1 MKTSNKR
8 ALNRVKQALLLSGFF
23 TSLST
28 LAAAPG
34 APKVEWMVEKHS
46 LVTITDSLAYKDV
59 LVAPSVD
66 VSVPWSKWTGEA
78 GETVKVLLDGQV
90 VHSRVLTEVGSS
102 QSGVET
108 LTFTKG
114 GKFNLTVQ
122 LCNIDGCSDSTNS
135 KVLVVAD
142 TAGSHLDP
150 LPMKVNDPRFPI
162 EMTNRSY
169 VNTTGKVVAAYA
181 AEWSVYRVEGMDY
194 YIDNIP
200 AENLTHIFY
209 GFVAIAGPNESFKKE
224 NPTGYDT
231 FQRVTAGLSDFEL
244 APPDPWAA
252 YMKPVGDQVNQDAIK
267 GNYGQMMALKQ
278 RYPDL
283 KIIPS
288 IGGWTLSDPFYFM
301 ADDAK
306 RKTFV
311 ESCRQYLR
319 TWQFWDG
326 IDIDWEFPGVAA
338 ANPNLGSPSDG
349 ATYIKLMKE
358 LRAMLD
364 EEEARTG
371 RKYELTSAI
380 NVGFDKLE
388 KVNYGEAIK
397 YMDYI
402 LMMSYDYFGAWDLE
416 GLGHQTAVY
425 PSDFKPSDVRTT
437 QYNLKTGID
446 LLKAQGVPGNKLIAG
461 IAMYGRGWTGVEHTP
476 GTHHMQGKATG
487 PSAPADAFKLEPGTL
502 MYANIAQWAKHPDWE
517 YHYDTVAQAPYIY
530 RPSTGD
536 LISYDDQKS
545 IKAKGELV
553 FQEGLAGMF
562 GWEIDTDNGD
572 ILNWMHES
580 LGHPLVDGS
589 NRAPVVNAGADQS
602 VLSGSVVK
610 LAATASDADNDA
622 LSYQWQQVSGP
633 AVTLGVTSALNLE
646 FVAPDVVGEATVT
659 LRFSANDGKGGNTS
673 DEVVITVRDSIVNTP
688 PVVNAGADQQVE
700 SETASVVLDG
710 SATSDADGDVLT
722 YTWSQVSGTAVV
734 LAGADTNQ
742 ASFAAPQVSQAEQL
756 VFQLSVSDNGV
767 DNYTDTVIVTVTP
780 KGAGGHPAYD
790 AQAVYNTGDRVSHF
804 DQEVQQTLVWEAKY
818 WVSGV
823 EPTRF
828 ADAWT
833 LISQAEFPWH
843 VDVAYNAGSEVN
855 HCDAAN
861 LCARYKALWWT
872 KGDEPGKS
880 SAWQKL

>member
-1 MKTSNKR
+1 MRNTNS
-8 ALNRVKQALLLSGFF
+8 RVLSHVKKALLFS
-23 TSLST
+23 SLVASMPS
-28 LAAAPG
+28 LAAVPG
-34 APKVEWMVEKHS
+34 APKIEWMVEKHS
-46 LVTITDSLAYKDV
+46 LVTITDSLAYKEV
-59 LVAPSVD
+59 TVAPSVD
-66 VSVPWSKWTGEA
+66 VSVPWSKWTGVA
-78 GETVKVLLDGQV
+78 GETVKILLDGQV
-90 VHSRVLTEVGSS
+90 VHSRALTEVSSS

-108 LTFTKG
+108 LTFDKG

-122 LCNIDGCSDSTNS
+122 LCNIDGCTGSSNAKT
-135 KVLVVAD
+135 LIVAD
-142 TAGSHLDP
+142 TAGTHLDP
-150 LPMKVNDPRFPI
+150 LAMKVNDPRFPI

-169 VNTTGKVVAAYA
+169 VNTTGKMVAAYA
-181 AEWSVYRVEGMDY
+181 AEWSIYRVEGMDY

-209 GFVAIAGPNESFKKE
+209 GFVAITGPNESFKKE
-224 NPTGYDT
+224 NPTGYET
-231 FQRVTAGLSDFEL
+231 FQKVTAGLNDFEL

-252 YMKPVGDQVNQDAIK
+252 YMKPVGDQVNQDAVK

-311 ESCRQYLR
+311 ESCRKFIR

-338 ANPNLGSPSDG
+338 ANPNLGSPNDG
-349 ATYIKLMKE
+349 ATYIKLMRE

-380 NVGFDKLE
+380 NVGYDKLE

-425 PSDFKPSDVRTT
+425 PSDFKPSDKRTT
-437 QYNLKTGID
+437 EYNLKTGID

-461 IAMYGRGWTGVEHTP
+461 VAMYGRGWTGVEYTP

-545 IKAKGELV
+545 IAAKGQLV
-553 FQEGLAGMF
+553 HQEGLGGMF

-580 LGHPLVDGS
+580 LGHPLVDGA
-589 NRAPVVNAGADQS
+589 NRAPVVNAGVDQS
-602 VLSGSVVK
+602 VLSGSVIQ
-610 LAATASDADNDA
+610 LTATAADADNDA
-622 LSYQWQQVSGP
+622 MVYQWQQVSGP
-633 AVTLGVTSALNLE
+633 AVNLGVTTALTAE
-646 FVAPDVVGEATVT
+646 FVAPDVVGEATVV

-673 DEVVITVRDSIVNTP
+673 DEVNIIVRDSKVNTP
-688 PVVNAGADQQVE
+688 PVVNAGTDQQVE
-700 SETASVVLDG
+700 SGTPIVTLDG
-710 SATSDADGDVLT
+710 SATVDSDGDVLT
-722 YTWSQVSGTAVV
+722 YSWTQLSGPTVA
-734 LAGADTNQ
+734 LSSINSAKS
-742 ASFAAPQVSQAEQL
+742 SFAAPTVTQVEQL
-756 VFQLSVSDNGV
+756 VFRLTVSDNSV
-767 DNYTDTVIVTVTP
+767 DTYSDTVTVTVSP
-780 KGAGGHPAYD
+780 KGTGGHPTYNAS
-790 AQAVYNTGDRVSHF
+790 AVYNTGDKVSHF
-804 DQEVQQTLVWEAKY
+804 DQEVKQVLVWEAKY

-833 LISQAEFPWH
+833 LISQVEFPWH
-843 VDVAYNAGSEVN
+843 VSVAYNAGSEVS
-855 HCDAAN
+855 HCDNAN
-861 LCARYKALWWT
+861 QCARYKALWWT

>member
-1 MKTSNKR
+1 MINTN
-8 ALNRVKQALLLSGFF
+8 NRVLSHVKKAMLLSGLV
-23 TSLST
+23 TALPS

-59 LVAPSVD
+59 VVAPRVD
-66 VSVPWSKWTGEA
+66 VPVPWSKWTGEA
-78 GETVKVLLDGQV
+78 GETVNILLDGKV
-90 VHSRVLTEVGSS
+90 VHSRALTEVGNS

-108 LTFTKG
+108 LTFEKG

-122 LCNIDGCSDSTNS
+122 LCNLSGCTQSTNS
-135 KVLVVAD
+135 KTLIVAD
-142 TAGSHLDP
+142 TAGTHLDP
-150 LPMKVNDPRFPI
+150 LPMRVNDPRFPI

-169 VNTTGKVVAAYA
+169 VNTTGKMVAAYA
-181 AEWSVYRVEGMDY
+181 AEWSIYRVEGMDY

-209 GFVAIAGPNESFKKE
+209 GFVAITGPNESFKTE
-224 NPTGYDT
+224 NPTGYNT
-231 FQRVTAGLSDFEL
+231 FQKVTAGLTDFEL

-278 RYPDL
+278 RYPNL

-288 IGGWTLSDPFYFM
+288 VGGWTLSDPFYFM
-301 ADDAK
+301 ADDVK

-311 ESCRQYLR
+311 ESCRKFLR

-349 ATYIKLMKE
+349 DTYIKLMRE
-358 LRAMLD
+358 LRTMLD

-380 NVGFDKLE
+380 NVGYDKLD

-425 PSDFKPSDVRTT
+425 PSDFKPSDKRTT
-437 QYNLKTGID
+437 HYNLKTGID
-446 LLKAQGVPGNKLIAG
+446 LLKAQGVPGNKLVAG
-461 IAMYGRGWTGVEHTP
+461 VAMYGRGWTGVEYTS

-517 YHYDTVAQAPYIY
+517 SHYDTVAQAAYIY

-536 LISYDDQKS
+536 LISYDDQRS
-545 IKAKGELV
+545 ITAKGQLV
-553 FQEGLAGMF
+553 QQEGLGGMF

-580 LGHPLVDGS
+580 LGHPQVDGA
-589 NRAPVVNAGADQS
+589 NGAPVVNAGVDQS
-602 VLSGSVVK
+602 VLSGSVVR
-610 LAATASDADNDA
+610 LAATANDPDNDA
-622 LSYQWQQVSGP
+622 LTYQWQQVSGP
-633 AVTLGVTSALNLE
+633 AVNLGLTTTLNAE
-646 FVAPDVVGEATVT
+646 FIAPDVVGEATIV
-659 LRFSANDGKGGNTS
+659 LRFSATDGKGGNTS
-673 DEVVITVRDSIVNTP
+673 DEVQIIVTDSKVNTP

-700 SETASVVLDG
+700 SAANNVVLDG
-710 SATSDADGDVLT
+710 SATTDADGDTLT
-722 YTWSQVSGTAVV
+722 YSWVQISGSTVAI
-734 LAGADTNQ
+734 LASNTVK
-742 ASFAAPQVSQAEQL
+742 ASFVAPSVDQEEQL
-756 VFQLSVSDNGV
+756 VFRLNVSDNGV
-767 DNYTDTVIVTVTP
+767 DTYSDTVIVTVTP

-790 AQAVYNTGDRVSHF
+790 ANAVYNTGDKVSHF
-804 DQEVQQTLVWEAKY
+804 DQEVKQTLIWEAKY

-828 ADAWT
+828 ADAWN
-833 LISQAEFPWH
+833 LLSQAEFPWH
-843 VDVAYNAGSEVN
+843 IDVAYNTGAEVS

-861 LCARYKALWWT
+861 QCARYKALWWT
-872 KGDEPGKS
+872 KGDEPGNS

>member
-1 MKTSNKR
+1 MRNANNKVFSHVKK
-8 ALNRVKQALLLSGFF
+8 ALIFAGLVASTQ
-23 TSLST
+23 T
-28 LAAAPG
+28 LAALPG
-34 APKVEWMVEKHS
+34 APKLEWMVEKHS

-59 LVAPSVD
+59 VVAPSVE
-66 VSVPWSKWTGEA
+66 VAVPWSKWTGEP
-78 GETVKVLLDGQV
+78 GETVNILLNGKV
-90 VHSRVLTEVGSS
+90 VHSRVLTDVGSS

-108 LTFTKG
+108 LTFDRG
-114 GKFNLTVQ
+114 GKFKLAVQ
-122 LCNIDGCSDSTNS
+122 LCNVNGCTQSTNS
-135 KVLVVAD
+135 KTLIVAD
-142 TAGSHLDP
+142 TAGTHLEP
-150 LPMKVNDPRFPI
+150 LAMKVNDPRFPI

-169 VNTTGKVVAAYA
+169 VNTTGKMVAAYA
-181 AEWSVYRVEGMDY
+181 AEWSIYRVEGMDY

-209 GFVAIAGPNESFKKE
+209 GFVAITGPNDSFKTE
-224 NPTGYDT
+224 NPTGYNT
-231 FQRVTAGLSDFEL
+231 FQKVTAGLSDFEL

-252 YMKPVGDQVNQDAIK
+252 YMKPIGDQVNQDAVK

-311 ESCRQYLR
+311 ESCRKFLR

-349 ATYIKLMKE
+349 ATYIKLMRE
-358 LRAMLD
+358 LRTMLD

-371 RKYELTSAI
+371 RTYELTSAI
-380 NVGFDKLE
+380 NVGYDKLE

-402 LMMSYDYFGAWDLE
+402 LMMSYDYFGAWDLA

-425 PSDFKPSDVRTT
+425 PSDFKPSDKRTT
-437 QYNLKTGID
+437 HYNLKTGID
-446 LLKAQGVPGNKLIAG
+446 LLKAQGVPGNKLVAG
-461 IAMYGRGWTGVEHTP
+461 VAMYGRGWTGVDYMP

-487 PSAPADAFKLEPGTL
+487 PSAPTDAFKLEPGTL

-517 YHYDTVAQAPYIY
+517 SHYDTVAQAAYIY

-536 LISYDDQKS
+536 LISYDDQRS
-545 IKAKGELV
+545 ITAKGQLV
-553 FQEGLAGMF
+553 QKEGLGGMF

-580 LGHPLVDGS
+580 LGHPQVDGA
-589 NRAPVVNAGADQS
+589 NRAPVVNAGVDQS
-602 VLSGSVVK
+602 VLSGSVVQ
-610 LAATASDADNDA
+610 LAATAIDADKDA
-622 LSYQWQQVSGP
+622 LTYQWQQVSGP
-633 AVTLGVTSALNLE
+633 AVILGVATNLDAE
-646 FVAPDVVGEATVT
+646 FVAPDVVGEATVM
-659 LRFSANDGKGGNTS
+659 LRFSAIDGKGGRTS
-673 DEVVITVRDSIVNTP
+673 DEVQIIVTDSKVNTP

-700 SETASVVLDG
+700 SAASKVVLDG
-710 SATSDADGDVLT
+710 SNTTDADGDTLT
-722 YTWSQVSGTAVV
+722 YSWVQVSGSTV
-734 LAGADTNQ
+734 TIS
-742 ASFAAPQVSQAEQL
+742 ASDSVKAIFIAPSVNQAEQL
-756 VFQLSVSDNGV
+756 VFRLSVSDNGV
-767 DNYTDTVIVTVTP
+767 DTYSDTVVVTVTP
-780 KGAGGHPAYD
+780 KGTDGHLVYD
-790 AQAVYNTGDRVSHF
+790 ASAVYNTGDKVSHF
-804 DQEVQQTLVWEAKY
+804 DQEVKQTLIWEAKY

-828 ADAWT
+828 ADAWK
-833 LISQAEFPWH
+833 LLSQAEFPWH
-843 VDVAYNAGSEVN
+843 VSVAYDTGTEVSY
-855 HCDAAN
+855 CDSVN
-861 LCARYKALWWT
+861 QCARYKALWWT
-872 KGDEPGKS
+872 KGDEPGNS

>member
-1 MKTSNKR
+1 MKYVN
-8 ALNRVKQALLLSGFF
+8 NRVLSHVKGALLFSSLV
-23 TSLST
+23 TSIPS
-28 LAAAPG
+28 LAAVPG

-59 LVAPSVD
+59 VVAPSVD
-66 VSVPWSKWTGEA
+66 VSVPWSKWTGVA
-78 GETVKVLLDGQV
+78 GDTVNILLDGRV
-90 VHSRVLTEVGSS
+90 VHSRVLTDVGNS

-108 LTFTKG
+108 LTFDTG
-114 GKFNLTVQ
+114 GKYQLTVQ
-122 LCNIDGCSDSTNS
+122 LCNSSGCTDSSNAKT
-135 KVLVVAD
+135 LIVAD
-142 TAGSHLDP
+142 TAGTHLDP
-150 LPMKVNDPRFPI
+150 LPMRVNDPRFPI

-169 VNTTGKVVAAYA
+169 VNTTGKMVAAYA
-181 AEWSVYRVEGMDY
+181 AEWSIYRVEGMDY

-200 AENLTHIFY
+200 AQNLTHIFY
-209 GFVAIAGPNESFKKE
+209 GFVAIAGPNESFKTE
-224 NPTGYDT
+224 NPTGYET
-231 FQRVTAGLSDFEL
+231 FQKVTAGLNDFEL

-252 YMKPVGDQVNQDAIK
+252 YMKPIGDQVNQDAIK

-301 ADDAK
+301 EQDAN
-306 RKTFV
+306 RKVFV
-311 ESCRQYLR
+311 ESCRKFLR
-319 TWQFWDG
+319 TWAFWDG

-338 ANPNLGSPSDG
+338 ANPNLGSPNDG
-349 ATYIKLMKE
+349 ATYLKLMRE

-364 EEEARTG
+364 EEELRTG

-380 NVGFDKLE
+380 NVGYDKLE

-425 PSDFKPSDVRTT
+425 PSDFKPADKRTT

-446 LLKAQGVPGNKLIAG
+446 LLTAQGVPSNKLIAG
-461 IAMYGRGWTGVEHTP
+461 VAMYGRGWTGVEYTP

-517 YHYDTVAQAPYIY
+517 YHYDTTAQAPYIY

-545 IKAKGELV
+545 INAKGQLV
-553 FQEGLAGMF
+553 QQEGLGGMF

-572 ILNWMHES
+572 ILNWMHEA
-580 LGHPLVDGS
+580 LGHPIADGK
-589 NRAPVVNAGADQS
+589 NRAPVVDAGVEQS
-602 VLSGSVVK
+602 VMSGSVVQ
-610 LAATASDADNDA
+610 LTAAASDADSDV

-633 AVTLGVTSALNLE
+633 AISLSVETARTTE
-646 FVAPDVVGEATVT
+646 FVAPDVVGEAMVV
-659 LRFSANDGKGGNTS
+659 LRFSAHDGKGGSAS
-673 DEVVITVRDSIVNTP
+673 DDVRIMVSDSKVNTP
-688 PVVNAGADQQVE
+688 PVVNAGASQQVD
-700 SETASVVLDG
+700 SGAQKVVLDG
-710 SATSDADGDVLT
+710 SATADADGDTLSFSWT
-722 YTWSQVSGTAVV
+722 QVSGPTVT
-734 LAGADTNQ
+734 LSSINSSKS
-742 ASFAAPQVSQAEQL
+742 SFALPAVTQKAQL
-756 VFQLSVSDNGV
+756 VFRLTVSDNGV
-767 DNYTDTVIVTVTP
+767 DMYNDTTTVTIIP
-780 KGAGGHPAYD
+780 KDGGGYPVYD
-790 AQAVYNTGDRVSHF
+790 ANAIYNTGDKVSHF
-804 DQEVQQTLVWEAKY
+804 DREVQQDLVWEAKY
-818 WVSGV
+818 WVSGIT
-823 EPTRF
+823 PTRF
-828 ADAWT
+828 TDAWI
-833 LISQAEFPWH
+833 LISQVAFPWH
-843 VDVAYNAGSEVN
+843 TNVAYDTGSEVS
-855 HCDAAN
+855 HCDSAMQ
-861 LCARYKALWWT
+861 CATYRAIWWT

>member
-1 MKTSNKR
+1 MKNANNKVFSHVKK
-8 ALNRVKQALLLSGFF
+8 ALIFAGLVASTQ
-23 TSLST
+23 T
-28 LAAAPG
+28 LAALPG
-34 APKVEWMVEKHS
+34 APKLEWMVEKHS

-59 LVAPSVD
+59 VVAPSVE
-66 VSVPWSKWTGEA
+66 VAVPWSKWTGEP
-78 GETVKVLLDGQV
+78 GETVNILLNGKV
-90 VHSRVLTEVGSS
+90 VHSRVLTDVGSS

-108 LTFTKG
+108 LTFDRG
-114 GKFNLTVQ
+114 GKFKLAVQ
-122 LCNIDGCSDSTNS
+122 LCNVNGCAQSTNS
-135 KVLVVAD
+135 KTLIVAD
-142 TAGSHLDP
+142 TAGTHLEP
-150 LPMKVNDPRFPI
+150 LAMKVNDPRFPI

-169 VNTTGKVVAAYA
+169 VNTTGKMVAAYA
-181 AEWSVYRVEGMDY
+181 AEWSIYRVEGMDY

-209 GFVAIAGPNESFKKE
+209 GFVAITGPNDSFKTE
-224 NPTGYDT
+224 NPTGYNT
-231 FQRVTAGLSDFEL
+231 FQKVTAGLSDFEL

-252 YMKPVGDQVNQDAIK
+252 YMKPIGDQVNQDAVK

-311 ESCRQYLR
+311 ESCRKFLR

-349 ATYIKLMKE
+349 ATYIKLMRE
-358 LRAMLD
+358 LRTMLD

-371 RKYELTSAI
+371 RTYELTSAI
-380 NVGFDKLE
+380 NVGYDKLE

-402 LMMSYDYFGAWDLE
+402 LMMSYDYFGAWDLA

-425 PSDFKPSDVRTT
+425 PSDFKPSDKRTT
-437 QYNLKTGID
+437 HYNLKTGID
-446 LLKAQGVPGNKLIAG
+446 LLKAQGVPGNKLVAG
-461 IAMYGRGWTGVEHTP
+461 VAMYGRGWTGVDYMP

-517 YHYDTVAQAPYIY
+517 SHYDTVAQAAYIY

-536 LISYDDQKS
+536 LISYDDQRS
-545 IKAKGELV
+545 ITAKGQLV
-553 FQEGLAGMF
+553 QQEGLGGMF

-580 LGHPLVDGS
+580 LGHPQVDGA
-589 NRAPVVNAGADQS
+589 NRAPVVNAGVDQS
-602 VLSGSVVK
+602 VLSGSVVQ
-610 LAATASDADNDA
+610 LAATAIDVDKDA
-622 LSYQWQQVSGP
+622 LTYQWQQVSGP
-633 AVTLGVTSALNLE
+633 AVILGVATNLDAE
-646 FVAPDVVGEATVT
+646 FVAPDVVGEATVV
-659 LRFSANDGKGGNTS
+659 LRFSAIDGKGGRTS
-673 DEVVITVRDSIVNTP
+673 DEVQIIVTDSKVNTP

-700 SETASVVLDG
+700 SAASKVVLDG
-710 SATSDADGDVLT
+710 SNTTDADGDTLT
-722 YTWSQVSGTAVV
+722 YSWVQVSGSTVTISASDSVK
-734 LAGADTNQ
+734 
-742 ASFAAPQVSQAEQL
+742 ASFVAPSVNQAEQL
-756 VFQLSVSDNGV
+756 VFRLSVSDNGV
-767 DNYTDTVIVTVTP
+767 DTYSDTVVVTVTL
-780 KGAGGHPAYD
+780 KGTDGHLVYD
-790 AQAVYNTGDRVSHF
+790 ASAVYNTGDKVSHF
-804 DQEVQQTLVWEAKY
+804 DQEVKQTLIWEAKY

-828 ADAWT
+828 ADAWK
-833 LISQAEFPWH
+833 LLSQAEFPWH
-843 VDVAYNAGSEVN
+843 VSVAYDTGTEVSY
-855 HCDAAN
+855 CDSVN
-861 LCARYKALWWT
+861 QCARYKALWWT
-872 KGDEPGKS
+872 KGDEPGNS

>member
-1 MKTSNKR
+1 MINTN
-8 ALNRVKQALLLSGFF
+8 NRVLSHVKKAMLLSGLVAALP
-23 TSLST
+23 S

-34 APKVEWMVEKHS
+34 APKVEWMVEKYS

-59 LVAPSVD
+59 VVAPSVE
-66 VSVPWSKWTGEA
+66 VPVPWSKWTGEA
-78 GETVKVLLDGQV
+78 GETVKILLDGKV
-90 VHSRVLTEVGSS
+90 VHSRALTVVGNS

-108 LTFTKG
+108 LTFEKG

-122 LCNIDGCSDSTNS
+122 LCNLNGCTQSANS
-135 KVLVVAD
+135 KTLIVAD
-142 TAGSHLDP
+142 TAGTHLDP
-150 LPMKVNDPRFPI
+150 LSMRVNDPRFPI

-169 VNTTGKVVAAYA
+169 INTTGKMVAAYA
-181 AEWSVYRVEGMDY
+181 AEWSIYRVEGMDY

-209 GFVAIAGPNESFKKE
+209 GFVAITGPNESFKTE
-224 NPTGYDT
+224 NPTGYNT
-231 FQRVTAGLSDFEL
+231 FQKVTAGLTDFEL

-252 YMKPVGDQVNQDAIK
+252 YMKPVGEQVNQDAIK

-301 ADDAK
+301 ADDVK

-311 ESCRQYLR
+311 ESCRKFLR

-349 ATYIKLMKE
+349 ETYIKLMRE
-358 LRAMLD
+358 LRTMLD

-380 NVGFDKLE
+380 NVGYDKLE

-425 PSDFKPSDVRTT
+425 PSDFKPSDKRTT
-437 QYNLKTGID
+437 HYNLKTGID
-446 LLKAQGVPGNKLIAG
+446 LLKAQGVPGNKLVAG
-461 IAMYGRGWTGVEHTP
+461 VAMYGRGWTGVDHTP

-502 MYANIAQWAKHPDWE
+502 MYANIAQWATHPDWE
-517 YHYDTVAQAPYIY
+517 SHYDTVAQAAYIY

-536 LISYDDQKS
+536 LISYDDQRS
-545 IKAKGELV
+545 VTAKGQLV
-553 FQEGLAGMF
+553 QQEGLGGMF

-580 LGHPLVDGS
+580 LGHPQVDGS
-589 NRAPVVNAGADQS
+589 NSAPAVNAGVDQS
-602 VLSGSVVK
+602 VLSGSVVQ
-610 LAATASDADNDA
+610 LAATANDADNDA
-622 LSYQWQQVSGP
+622 LTYQWQQVSGP
-633 AVTLGVTSALNLE
+633 AVSLGITTTLNAE
-646 FVAPDVVGEATVT
+646 FVAPDVLGEATVV
-659 LRFSANDGKGGNTS
+659 LRFSATDGKGGNTS
-673 DEVVITVRDSIVNTP
+673 DEVQITVTDSKVNTP
-688 PVVNAGADQQVE
+688 PVVNAGADQLVE
-700 SETASVVLDG
+700 SAAHNVVLDG
-710 SATSDADGDVLT
+710 SATTDADGDTLT
-722 YTWSQVSGTAVV
+722 YSWIQVSGSTVV
-734 LAGADTNQ
+734 ISAADTKK
-742 ASFAAPQVSQAEQL
+742 ASFVAPSVNQIEQL
-756 VFQLSVSDNGV
+756 VFRLSVSDNSV
-767 DNYTDTVIVTVTP
+767 DTYSDTVIVTVAP
-780 KGAGGHPAYD
+780 KGTGGQPAYD
-790 AQAVYNTGDRVSHF
+790 ANAVYNTGDKVSHF
-804 DQEVQQTLVWEAKY
+804 DQEVKQTLIWEAKY

-828 ADAWT
+828 ADAWK
-833 LISQAEFPWH
+833 LLSQAEFPWH
-843 VDVAYNAGSEVN
+843 VNVAYNTGAEVSY
-855 HCDAAN
+855 CDAAN
-861 LCARYKALWWT
+861 QCARYKSLWWT
-872 KGDEPGKS
+872 KGDEPGNS